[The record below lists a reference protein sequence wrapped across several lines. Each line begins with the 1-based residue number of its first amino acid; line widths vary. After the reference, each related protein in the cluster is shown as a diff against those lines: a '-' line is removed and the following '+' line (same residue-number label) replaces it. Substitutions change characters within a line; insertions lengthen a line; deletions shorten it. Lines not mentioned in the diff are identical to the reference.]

1 MKKRILIVDD
11 NSVNLY
17 MMETL
22 LKGYGYDV
30 IMAENGKQALEKA
43 RLDLPDLVIS
53 DILMPVM
60 DGYNLCR
67 EWKSD
72 ETLRHRPF
80 AFYTATYTGSKNENF
95 ALSLGA
101 DRFILK
107 PQEPDVLIDIIRELL
122 DDGYQARQVGAK
134 PLEEEMEL
142 FRQYNEVLFRKLE
155 KKMQD
160 QEITNQKLKLS
171 EECYRQ
177 TFINASDVIYTI
189 DNNLTLLDISPS
201 VKRVLGY
208 MAEDFVDR
216 PVTEFGRLVLT
227 PESFERALA
236 DVVIILG
243 GRTITS
249 TVYEFIA
256 KDGTLK
262 YGEVS
267 GSPLMQGDKITG
279 IVSVARDITDR
290 KTVEEKLLESE
301 EKFRSLFYQ
310 SIDAVLLTKPDGAT
324 LAANSEACN
333 IFGYAEEEM
342 CRMGR
347 EGVVDHSDPRLLPAL
362 EERHRTGRFKGELN
376 FIRKDGT
383 CFPGELSSV
392 IFKNR
397 HGEHMT
403 CTIIRDITER
413 MQAQEKLNET
423 LERLRKALDI
433 TIQVM
438 VNVVEA
444 RDPYTA
450 GHQNRVADLACAIGD
465 EMGLAGDKIDGL
477 RMAGLTHDL
486 GKLSVPSEILVKP
499 TRLTE
504 IEFSLV
510 KEHSRSGYEILKD
523 VESPWPL
530 AEVAHQ
536 HHERIDGSGY
546 PQNLKG
552 EEILMDAR
560 IMAVADVVEAM
571 ASHRPYRPALGINA
585 ALEEIERNKGI
596 LYDDSVVD
604 ACLRLFREK
613 GYQIQEV

>member
-107 PQEPDVLIDIIRELL
+107 PQEPDVLIGIIRELL

>member
-80 AFYTATYTGSKNENF
+80 AFYRATYTGSKNENF

-107 PQEPDVLIDIIRELL
+107 PQEPDVLIGIIRELL

-201 VKRVLGY
+201 VERVLGY